1 MSHLGGLLLKLKIFH
16 PSEIFLDEEVSK
28 VVAEG
33 PAGSFGIRPR
43 HLDMTSALVPG
54 ILSYW
59 TVQGNEIFL
68 AVNGGILVK
77 QGEDVFVAT
86 RMALAGE
93 LGALNRTVETFLSDV
108 DEKERQSRS
117 AVARLEADF
126 VRRFVEFGKND

>member
-1 MSHLGGLLLKLKIFH
+1 MRLKIFQ

-59 TVQGNEIFL
+59 TVRGKETFL
-68 AVNGGILVK
+68 ALNRGILVK

-86 RMALAGE
+86 RMAVAGE
-93 LGALNRTVETFLSDV
+93 LGALNNTVEKFLSDV
-108 DEKERQSRS
+108 DEKERKSRS
-117 AVARLEADF
+117 AVARLEADL

>member
-1 MSHLGGLLLKLKIFH
+1 MRLKVFH
-16 PSEIFLDEEVSK
+16 PSDSFLDEKVSK

-33 PAGSFGIRPR
+33 PAGSFGIRPG

-59 TVQGNEIFL
+59 TSREKEMFL

-86 RMALAGE
+86 RMAVAGD
-93 LGALNRTVETFLSDV
+93 LGALNNTVSEFLRDV
-108 DEKERQSRS
+108 DEKERQTRS
-117 AVARLEADF
+117 AVAKLEADF
-126 VRRFVEFGKND
+126 VRRFVEFGKNV